1 MTEATGWPAGACD
14 THVHVYD
21 GRFPIAP
28 AAVLRPADASV
39 ADYRAVQRS
48 LGLDR
53 VVFVQPTTYGL
64 DNRCQLEAAAAL
76 GEAARLVVV
85 VDEETT
91 DEELAR
97 LDAAGARGARFHMLP
112 GGAVGWE
119 SLQPVATRIAD
130 LGWHIQLQ
138 LDGRELTDRIDDLQ
152 ALPCPLVVDH
162 IGRFMPPVASD
173 HPSFRALVRL
183 LDDDRTWVKLS
194 APYEASL
201 DPSHAYDEMGDL
213 ARALVAHRPDR
224 VLWASNWPH
233 PGQDH
238 PPSPTDLHRLLH
250 AWVED
255 PATRRAILVDNP
267 AVLYGFTDGE
277 PR

>member
-21 GRFPIAP
+21 GRFPTAP

-39 ADYRAVQRS
+39 VDYRAVQRS

-85 VDEETT
+85 VDEATT

-119 SLQPVATRIAD
+119 SLRPVATRIAE

-138 LDGRELTDRIDDLQ
+138 LDGRELADRIDDLQ

-233 PGQDH
+233 PGQDR

-267 AVLYGFTDGE
+267 AALYGFTDGE